1 MSGGPSKRR
10 AWRVAPRDDPSSK
23 HRAGTDDRLKTFGL
37 TPSFVPVQARV
48 QRQSFLSIDA
58 EGLPLRDAFAPLL
71 GALFDGSRDCL
82 RSPDQS
88 PDGYFSRGVSA
99 VFDFERYGLRAG
111 KGCKVGQLQRLLPM
125 SVVSHSFRLIW
136 GRVIISWNGLEA

>member
-1 MSGGPSKRR
+1 M
-10 AWRVAPRDDPSSK
+10 AA
-23 HRAGTDDRLKTFGL
+23 
-37 TPSFVPVQARV
+37 QARV

-71 GALFDGSRDCL
+71 GALLDGSRDCL

-99 VFDFERYGLRAG
+99 VFDFERYGLGAG
-111 KGCKVGQLQRLLPM
+111 TGREGGQLQRFL
-125 SVVSHSFRLIW
+125 SRS
-136 GRVIISWNGLEA
+136 ISTRFG